1 MTGIRVALLLLLATN
16 CYSAEVKATGVAKA
30 TIVAQEEVTP
40 PEPILVYTEEGPT
53 LQVVF

>member
-1 MTGIRVALLLLLATN
+1 MIGIRVALLLLLATN
-16 CYSAEVKATGVAKA
+16 CYSAEVKATGVAQA
-30 TIVAQEEVTP
+30 TIVDQEEVTP